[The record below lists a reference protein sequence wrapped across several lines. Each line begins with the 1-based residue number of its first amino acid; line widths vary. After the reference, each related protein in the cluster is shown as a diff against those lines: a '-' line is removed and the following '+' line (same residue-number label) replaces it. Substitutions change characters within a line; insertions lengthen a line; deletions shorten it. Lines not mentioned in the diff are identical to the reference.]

1 MRNKK
6 MAQPKKGCAIFFI
19 DNIFFYSVLLTT
31 AFSIAI
37 LALLFPSMLF
47 CGNSATLFG

>member
-1 MRNKK
+1 

-37 LALLFPSMLF
+37 LALLFPTVLF
-47 CGNSATLFG
+47 LW